1 MALVFD
7 DALFGTERCSHQNA
21 NAVVMVPPIDFRFN
35 TETSEDNAFQNKV
48 SLGDTEIRRRAMSE
62 FNTMVEELRFQGI
75 NALVM
80 DYTPGE
86 QDTPDAVF
94 PNNWFSTHP
103 NGDLYFYPMA
113 CPNRRMEIRPENLLS
128 LFALNGF
135 RTNRVMEVGNLA
147 DPIAFLESTGV
158 MVMDHINRKVY
169 AALSQRCDAEL
180 LHQWARLTGYQVVAF
195 NTELSSGG
203 PVYHTNVMMA
213 VGERFAVIC
222 EDIIHPVDHA
232 AVMAEL
238 SDKTVIA
245 ISEEQM
251 GKFCGNVL
259 QLENNVGEKFI
270 AMSLSA
276 FKAFTHEQKKQLS
289 QHGTLMPFDVTTIET
304 IGGGSVRCMLAELFL
319 PKA

>member
-7 DALFGTERCSHQNA
+7 ESVFSADSDSRQNA
-21 NAVVMVPPIDFRFN
+21 NAVVMVPPVDFRFN
-35 TETSEDNAFQNKV
+35 TETSEDNAFQNRI
-48 SLGDTEIRRRAMSE
+48 SLSNTEIRRRAMSE
-62 FNTMVEELRFQGI
+62 FNTMVGELRARGI

-86 QDTPDAVF
+86 KETPDAVF

-135 RTNRVMEVGNLA
+135 QTNRVMEIGNVV
-147 DPIAFLESTGV
+147 DPAVFLESTGV

-169 AALSQRCDAEL
+169 ASLSQRCDADL
-180 LHQWARLTGYQVVAF
+180 LNQWAKLTGYQVVAF
-195 NTELSSGG
+195 NTRLSSGG

-213 VGERFAVIC
+213 VGEGFAVIC
-222 EDIIHPVDHA
+222 DDIIERNDHA

-238 SDKTVIA
+238 ADKEVIA

-259 QLENNVGEKFI
+259 QLENNTGDKFI

-276 FKAFTHEQKKQLS
+276 YKAFNGEQKEQLS
-289 QHGTLMPFDVTTIET
+289 RHGILLPFDVTTIET

-319 PKA
+319 PKT